1 MHIPDGFLNL
11 PTSTGSIAA
20 SLAALQYAAR
30 RVRQQLEQRQVPL
43 LGIMAAFV
51 FSAQMVNFPV
61 AGGTSGHLVG
71 AALLTILLGP
81 STACLIMTAILIIQ
95 SLVFMDGGILALGA
109 NVLNMA
115 VIAPFS
121 AWAIYRLF
129 YSLPGTASKAAGA
142 FAASWVSVVLAA
154 VGCSLELALS
164 GLPLKPVAYAMLFW
178 HSLIGLGEGALTT
191 AILLYIW
198 KANPSWAKEVKT
210 V

>member
-11 PTSTGSIAA
+11 PTNAGSIAA

-30 RVRQQLEQRQVPL
+30 RSRQQLEQRQVPL
-43 LGIMAAFV
+43 LGVMAAFV
-51 FSAQMVNFPV
+51 FAAQMVNFPV

-71 AALLTILLGP
+71 AALLAILLGP
-81 STACLIMTAILIIQ
+81 ATACLIMTAILIIQ
-95 SLVFMDGGILALGA
+95 ALVFMDGGILALGA

-129 YSLPGTASKAAGA
+129 DRLPGTASRAAGA
-142 FAASWVSVVLAA
+142 FVASWVSVVLAA
-154 VGCSLELALS
+154 LGCSLELAFS
-164 GLPLKPVAYAMLFW
+164 GLPFKSVAAAMLFW
-178 HSLIGLGEGALTT
+178 HSLIGLGEGIITV

-198 KANPSWAKEVKT
+198 KAHPFWAKEISHV
-210 V
+210 